1 MNSFVDG
8 EGRANTLKGGAS
20 RGQALRSALQGVNGM
35 NKKNSIIAT
44 ICAALVG
51 SSAAFAANLDNYGAA
66 GYAPAS
72 YAPADYAPASYAPSY
87 GQPVGT
93 YGYAPYA
100 VPYAEEVEGDVEFG
114 GEVVEEEKWISGSM
128 VGSWYDGFL
137 RKGNGHAANLN
148 QIWLTGEKKVDTSV
162 RPFDIGGRVDA
173 IFGTLNAQ
181 CADGGFDGKWGVS
194 GDGYATSLYQAYG
207 EIGLNK
213 LTAKIGK
220 FGTLLGYEPVDNVPC
235 ALNTHTYMYNNEPMT
250 HCGVL
255 FNYAFADPF
264 SIDFGMVAGSDN
276 SFENHF
282 GDTGFLFGA
291 TFSPDDNFSL
301 SYASALNQ
309 THADNFGS
317 FSWGYYELGGAAI
330 GDKNEYL
337 QTVTLETQLSDQ
349 LGIALTTNYGT
360 MEDRKEKLERFRQ
373 IGAAGYIFYK
383 VTDKLDANVRYE
395 YYTQKLVQEKVE
407 ARYHDVGFAL
417 IYRPTD
423 HVFIRPDARYDWVD
437 VGAKDDVFTG
447 AVSCGLT
454 F

>member
-1 MNSFVDG
+1 
-8 EGRANTLKGGAS
+8 
-20 RGQALRSALQGVNGM
+20 
-35 NKKNSIIAT
+35 
-44 ICAALVG
+44 
-51 SSAAFAANLDNYGAA
+51 
-66 GYAPAS
+66 
-72 YAPADYAPASYAPSY
+72 
-87 GQPVGT
+87 
-93 YGYAPYA
+93 
-100 VPYAEEVEGDVEFG
+100 
-114 GEVVEEEKWISGSM
+114 
-128 VGSWYDGFL
+128 
-137 RKGNGHAANLN
+137 
-148 QIWLTGEKKVDTSV
+148 
-162 RPFDIGGRVDA
+162 
-173 IFGTLNAQ
+173 
-181 CADGGFDGKWGVS
+181 
-194 GDGYATSLYQAYG
+194 
-207 EIGLNK
+207 
-213 LTAKIGK
+213 
-220 FGTLLGYEPVDNVPC
+220 
-235 ALNTHTYMYNNEPMT
+235 MYNNEPMT

-301 SYASALNQ
+301 SYASALKQ

-437 VGAKDDVFTG
+437 VGAKDDGFTG